1 MVNKEDTINE
11 PKLKCDYCRKE
22 IEDEHDHFRHDDLD
36 ICDSCHEGSIA

>member
-11 PKLKCDYCRKE
+11 PQMKCDYCRWVGNKE
-22 IEDEHDHFRHDDLD
+22 EFHKHEDLD